1 MTGSAARAGGAG
13 TLRARDGAVR
23 GFEAVVFD
31 VVFRVAGFF
40 AVEVRRVVRERDVP
54 PVESL

>member
-1 MTGSAARAGGAG
+1 
-13 TLRARDGAVR
+13 VR